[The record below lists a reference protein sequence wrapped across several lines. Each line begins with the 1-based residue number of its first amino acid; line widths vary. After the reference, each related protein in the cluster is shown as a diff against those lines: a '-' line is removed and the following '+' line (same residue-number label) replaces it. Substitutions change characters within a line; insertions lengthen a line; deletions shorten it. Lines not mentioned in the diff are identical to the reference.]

1 MSKDL
6 IERKPWYTLPL
17 AEGDDLTV
25 NFTYVEELLDDD
37 GAPVLDGKGNV
48 QYVETDYP
56 PGVSVKL
63 VIDTHPIKTVIA
75 ATVDGKDALVH
86 ASYTVTDPIPAGLE
100 WRVKVFY
107 PDGDPPMGKVT
118 AQGLTDRDNHDV

>member
-37 GAPVLDGKGNV
+37 GAPILNDLGNV

-56 PGVSVKL
+56 PGVSV
-63 VIDTHPIKTVIA
+63 VITIDTHPLRTVA
-75 ATVDGKDALVH
+75 EAVVDGKDALVH
-86 ASYTVTDPIPAGLE
+86 LSHAVADGIPSGLD
-100 WRVKVFY
+100 WRVTVIY
-107 PDGDPPMGKVT
+107 PDGDMEKVT
-118 AQGLTDRDNHDV
+118 AHGKTDRDDRDA